1 MTSRSRLTL
10 GLLLMICSFSAPAR
24 ADVVFDLI
32 QTGATRANYTPIVF
46 PVTASFRISDEAY
59 LAGYSIDRR
68 IGSGPTRLDDA
79 PALRGFSFEG
89 LASSFSYRFRLDLDR
104 LNAVSSA
111 AAFSNNH
118 QIRLVMHAAPSSL
131 PTGELFLNQ
140 GGDFYSLSL
149 SGPTAT
155 GGYDTDFSFNRC
167 GSPCRFSFNVVQSV
181 PEPATGLLLGAGLLL
196 LCLTLRRQQPR

>member
-1 MTSRSRLTL
+1 M
-10 GLLLMICSFSAPAR
+10 
-24 ADVVFDLI
+24 VFDLI

-68 IGSGPTRLDDA
+68 IGSGPTRPDDA